1 MSKPKAKTNKDR
13 TLNKDPKP
21 VIMSD
26 DGTVIKIEEVSRNQ
40 EIPDVLPVMPLE
52 NVVLYPS
59 MIAPIVVGDEKSRK
73 MVDEAISSQRTV
85 AVITRRVE
93 SEGPLDEFD
102 NLYEVGTAASILKM
116 LKMPD
121 GTMRILLHGLQRM
134 RVKDR
139 VSVEPYLKARI
150 EVLPEKLAPSTR
162 EIDALI
168 KSLHVSL
175 GKAIELASLSEELRV
190 AAINI
195 TDPGRLAD
203 LIASNLNLKV
213 EEQQELLEI
222 TDVAE
227 RLKRVH
233 FILSR
238 EIEVMELGSR
248 IQSRV
253 KNELD
258 KNQREYLLREQMK
271 AIRHE
276 LGEDE
281 GPGAELEE
289 LEERLEKKEMPEYAR
304 ETARRELTR
313 LQSMQPSS
321 AEYSVSRTYLDI
333 ILDLPWMECTE
344 DSIDIARARKILNQD
359 HYDLEKTKERILE
372 YLAVRKL
379 KQDMKGPILCLVGPP
394 GVGKTSLG
402 RSIATAMDRKF
413 VRFSLGGMR
422 DEAEIRGHRRTYIGA
437 MPGRIL
443 KNLRQVGACNPVMLL
458 DEIDKIGSDFR
469 GDPSSALLE
478 VLDPEQNSTFS
489 DHYLDMP
496 FDLSKVMFITTAN
509 QLDTIP
515 GPLRDRMEIIEVSG
529 YSTRDK
535 IQIAK
540 RFTVPKQMS
549 ENGITTKNLMMTD
562 QAITRLIEDYT
573 REAGVRSL
581 ERQIGTVCRK
591 VAREVAE
598 GNSTKVKVTPENLA
612 EYLGPPRYYMDVAQR
627 MGAPGVAIGLAWT
640 PVGGE
645 ILFIEATITMG
656 TGRFVLTGQL
666 GDVMKESAQAAMT
679 YVHTVAEKLE
689 IPEELFSKRDIHLH
703 VPAGAIPKDGP
714 SAGIAMA
721 SAITSLLTGRSLK
734 DFLAMTGEITLKGNV
749 LPVGGIKEKVLAAHR
764 AGIKTV
770 ILPERNRSDSEL
782 LPPEVRKKLKIHFVK
797 HIDEVMPLALNRKRS
812 DLASRLLERMP
823 SNEPE
828 ALAARQGN
836 GSGR

>member
-1 MSKPKAKTNKDR
+1 
-13 TLNKDPKP
+13 
-21 VIMSD
+21 MSD
-26 DGTVIKIEEVSRNQ
+26 NPSTIRIEEVTTKNQ
-40 EIPDVLPVMPLE
+40 EIPKVLPIMPLE

-59 MIAPIVVGDEKSRK
+59 MIAPIVVGDEKSRR
-73 MVDEAISSQRTV
+73 MVDDALAGSRMVGVLTKRADVDGE
-85 AVITRRVE
+85 
-93 SEGPLDEFD
+93 LDNFK
-102 NLYEVGTAASILKM
+102 NLYTHGTAAVILKM

-134 RVKDR
+134 KVKEQIAT
-139 VSVEPYLKARI
+139 EPYLKARI
-150 EVLPEKLAPSTR
+150 DIIRETAAKQTR
-162 EIDALI
+162 EVDALV
-168 KSLHVSL
+168 KSLHGLL
-175 GKAIELASLSEELRV
+175 GKAIELSSLPEDLRV

-195 TDPGRLAD
+195 TDTGRLAD

-222 TDVAE
+222 ADVAE

-238 EIEVMELGSR
+238 EIEVLELGSR

-253 KNELD
+253 KTELD

-281 GPGAELEE
+281 GPGQELEE
-289 LEERLEKKEMPEYAR
+289 LEERLEQKALPEYAR
-304 ETARRELTR
+304 ETARRELNR
-313 LQSMQPSS
+313 LKSMQPAS
-321 AEYSVSRTYLDI
+321 AEYSVSRTYVDI
-333 ILDLPWMECTE
+333 ILDLPWMESTE
-344 DSIDIARARKILNQD
+344 DSIDIAKARKILNRD
-359 HYDLEKTKERILE
+359 HYNLEKTKERILE

-379 KQDMKGPILCLVGPP
+379 KKDMKGPILCMVGPP

-402 RSIATAMDRKF
+402 RSIASAMGRKF

-422 DEAEIRGHRRTYIGA
+422 DEAEIRGHRRTCIGA

-443 KNLRQVGACNPVMLL
+443 KNLRQVEANNPVMML
-458 DEIDKIGSDFR
+458 DEIDKIGSDYR

-478 VLDPEQNSTFS
+478 VLDPEQNNSFA

-496 FDLSKVMFITTAN
+496 FDLSKIMFITTAN

-515 GPLRDRMEIIEVSG
+515 GPLRDRMEVIEVSG
-529 YSTRDK
+529 YSLREK
-535 IQIAK
+535 VQIAK
-540 RFTVPKQMS
+540 QYTIPKQMD
-549 ENGITTKNLMMTD
+549 EHGITKKNIQITDAALTK
-562 QAITRLIEDYT
+562 LIEDYT

-581 ERQIGTVCRK
+581 ERTIGAVCRK
-591 VAREVAE
+591 VARKVAE
-598 GNSTKVKVTPENLA
+598 GKSEKVKVTPETLGKL
-612 EYLGPPRYYMDVAQR
+612 LGPPRFYLDVAQR
-627 MGAPGVAIGLAWT
+627 MGAPGVSIGLAWT

-656 TGRFVLTGQL
+656 SGKFVLTGQL

-679 YVHTVAEKLE
+679 YVHTVADTLK
-689 IPEELFSKRDIHLH
+689 IPEELFSRRDIHLH

-714 SAGIAMA
+714 SAGTAMA
-721 SAITSLLTGRSLK
+721 SAITSLLTGRSVK

-764 AGIKTV
+764 AGIKQV
-770 ILPERNRSDSEL
+770 ILPERNRGDADQ
-782 LPPEVRKKLKIHFVK
+782 LPDEVKKKLKIHFVT
-797 HIDEVMPLALNRKRS
+797 HLDQVIDLALAKRKG
-812 DLASRLLERMP
+812 DTASRLLQPMP
-823 SNEPE
+823 EGGKPMGDVRPPTGVRIE
-828 ALAARQGN
+828 AT
-836 GSGR
+836 

>member
-1 MSKPKAKTNKDR
+1 LSSGSSL
-13 TLNKDPKP
+13 TLVKITEDQTPL
-21 VIMSD
+21 IMSD
-26 DGTVIKIEEVSRNQ
+26 IGTVIKIEEISKNQ
-40 EIPDVLPVMPLE
+40 DIPSVLPIMPLE

-73 MVDEAISSQRTV
+73 MVDEALASQRTV
-85 AVITRRVE
+85 GVLTRRPDA
-93 SEGPLDEFD
+93 EGPLDDFN
-102 NLYEVGTAASILKM
+102 NLYSFGTAASILKM

-121 GTMRILLHGLQRM
+121 GTMRILLHGLQRIKI
-134 RVKDR
+134 KDV
-139 VSVEPYLKARI
+139 VSTEPYLKARVTVVP
-150 EVLPEKLAPSTR
+150 EVAAPESR
-162 EIDALI
+162 EVDALV
-168 KSLHVSL
+168 KSLHILL
-175 GKAIELASLSEELRV
+175 GKAIELASLPEDLRV
-190 AAINI
+190 AAMNI
-195 TDPGRLAD
+195 TDSGRLVD
-203 LIASNLNLKV
+203 LISSNLSLKV
-213 EEQQELLEI
+213 EEQQELLE
-222 TDVAE
+222 TVDVTA
-227 RLKRVH
+227 RLKRIH

-238 EIEVMELGSR
+238 EIEVLELGSR

-253 KNELD
+253 KTELD

-281 GPGAELEE
+281 GAGRELEE
-289 LEERLEKKEMPEYAR
+289 LEERLEAKEMPDYAR
-304 ETARRELTR
+304 EAAKREMNR
-313 LQSMQPSS
+313 LRSMQPSS
-321 AEYSVSRTYLDI
+321 AEYSVSRTYIDI
-333 ILDLPWMECTE
+333 MLDLPWMESTE
-344 DSIDIARARKILNQD
+344 DTIDIAKARKILNRD
-359 HYDLEKTKERILE
+359 HFNLEKTKERILE

-402 RSIATAMDRKF
+402 RSIASAMDRKF

-443 KNLRQVGACNPVMLL
+443 KNLRQVGANNPVMLL
-458 DEIDKIGSDFR
+458 DEIDKIGSDYR

-478 VLDPEQNSTFS
+478 VLDPEQNNTFS
-489 DHYLDMP
+489 DPHLDMP

-515 GPLRDRMEIIEVSG
+515 GPLRDRMEVIEVSG
-529 YSTRDK
+529 YSTREK
-535 IQIAK
+535 LQIAK
-540 RFTVPKQMS
+540 QFTLPKQMK
-549 ENGITTKNLMMTD
+549 ENGISTKNIQVTD
-562 QAITRLIEDYT
+562 AAITKLIEDYT

-581 ERQIGTVCRK
+581 DRQLGSLCRK
-591 VAREVAE
+591 VARQVAE
-598 GNSTKVKVTPENLA
+598 GQAKSKIKVTPENLA
-612 EYLGPPRYYMDVAQR
+612 TFLGPPKYYSDVAQR
-627 MGAPGVAIGLAWT
+627 MGAPGVSIGLAWT

-656 TGRFVLTGQL
+656 SGRFVLTGQL

-679 YVHTVAEKLE
+679 YVHTVAEKLN

-764 AGIKTV
+764 AGIKLV
-770 ILPERNRSDSEL
+770 ILPERNRNDVDL
-782 LPPEVRKKLKIHFVK
+782 LPEEVKKKLKIQFASHVDDV
-797 HIDEVMPLALNRKRS
+797 IAIALTKKKS
-812 DLASRLLERMP
+812 QLASRLLEPMP
-823 SNEPE
+823 ENNPQ
-828 ALAARQGN
+828 ALAAR
-836 GSGR
+836 SG

>member
-1 MSKPKAKTNKDR
+1 VLSKR
-13 TLNKDPKP
+13 
-21 VIMSD
+21 
-26 DGTVIKIEEVSRNQ
+26 
-40 EIPDVLPVMPLE
+40 PDV
-52 NVVLYPS
+52 
-59 MIAPIVVGDEKSRK
+59 D
-73 MVDEAISSQRTV
+73 
-85 AVITRRVE
+85 
-93 SEGPLDEFD
+93 GPLDQFD
-102 NLYEVGTAASILKM
+102 NLYTVGTAASILKM

-121 GTMRILLHGLQRM
+121 GTMRILLHGLHRM
-134 RVKDR
+134 RVKDQ
-139 VSVEPYLKARI
+139 VSSEPYLKARVDVLS
-150 EVLPEKLAPSTR
+150 EVPAKQTR
-162 EIDALI
+162 EVDALV
-168 KSLHVSL
+168 KSLHGLL
-175 GKAIELASLSEELRV
+175 GKAIELSSLPEDLRV

-195 TDPGRLAD
+195 TDSGRLAD
-203 LIASNLNLKV
+203 LIASNLSLKV
-213 EEQQELLEI
+213 EEQQELLELLEV
-222 TDVAE
+222 TE

-238 EIEVMELGSR
+238 EIEVLELGSR

-253 KNELD
+253 KTELD

-281 GPGAELEE
+281 GPGRELEE
-289 LEERLEKKEMPEYAR
+289 LEERLEKKAMPAYAR
-304 ETARRELTR
+304 EAATREMNR
-313 LQSMQPSS
+313 LRNMQPSS
-321 AEYSVSRTYLDI
+321 AEYSVSRTYVDI
-333 ILDLPWMECTE
+333 ILDLPWMESTQ
-344 DSIDIARARKILNQD
+344 DTIDIARAKKILNED

-379 KQDMKGPILCLVGPP
+379 KQDMKGPIMCLVGPP

-402 RSIATAMDRKF
+402 RSIATAMGRKF

-443 KNLRQVGACNPVMLL
+443 KNLRQVGANNPVMLL
-458 DEIDKIGSDFR
+458 DEIDKIGSDYR

-478 VLDPEQNSTFS
+478 VLDPEQNNSFS

-515 GPLRDRMEIIEVSG
+515 GPLRDRMEVIELSG
-529 YSTRDK
+529 YSVKDK
-535 IQIAK
+535 VQIAK
-540 RFTVPKQMS
+540 QYTIPKQME
-549 ENGITTKNLMMTD
+549 ENGISKKHISITD
-562 QAITRLIEDYT
+562 SALVRLIEDYT

-581 ERQIGTVCRK
+581 ERQVGALCRK
-591 VAREVAE
+591 VARKVAE
-598 GNSTKVKVTPENLA
+598 GKKDKVKVTPDNLGSF
-612 EYLGPPRYYMDVAQR
+612 LGPKKFFMDVAQR
-627 MGAPGVAIGLAWT
+627 MGTPGVSIGLAWT

-656 TGRFVLTGQL
+656 SGRFVLTGQL

-679 YVHTVAEKLE
+679 YVHTVAEALKV
-689 IPEELFSKRDIHLH
+689 PEELFSKRDIHLH

-734 DFLAMTGEITLKGNV
+734 DFVAMTGEITLKGNV

-764 AGIKTV
+764 AGIKMV
-770 ILPERNRSDSEL
+770 ILPERNRGDAEQ
-782 LPPEVRKKLKIHFVK
+782 LPDEVKKKLKIHFVDHMDK
-797 HIDEVMPLALNRKRS
+797 VLDIALNKKKS
-812 DLASRLLERMP
+812 DNASRLLEPMP
-823 SNEPE
+823 E
-828 ALAARQGN
+828 QGKPMSETRPILVTT
-836 GSGR
+836 GSGRRAAEERI